1 MLRTLYFIGD
11 ITQKVKLAMYICK
24 SKTEE
29 MAIIITDECINCG
42 ACEPECP
49 NNAIYEGGAEWR
61 YSDGTSLTGMITT
74 LNGDDVVADDAHEPV
89 DMDVYYIV
97 TDKCT
102 ECVGFHDEPQCAA
115 VCPVDCCV
123 DDPDFR
129 ESEDELLAK
138 KDFMHL

>member
-1 MLRTLYFIGD
+1 
-11 ITQKVKLAMYICK
+11 
-24 SKTEE
+24 

-42 ACEPECP
+42 ACDPECP
-49 NNAIYEGGAEWR
+49 NNAIYEGGDEWR
-61 YSDGTSLTGMITT
+61 FADGTSLTGDVT
-74 LNGDDVVADDAHEPV
+74 LPDGRTANADESSEPV

-123 DDPDFR
+123 DDPDHR
-129 ESEDELLAK
+129 ETEDQLLAK
-138 KDFMHL
+138 KEFMHL

>member
-1 MLRTLYFIGD
+1 
-11 ITQKVKLAMYICK
+11 
-24 SKTEE
+24 
-29 MAIIITDECINCG
+29 MAIMITDECINCG

-49 NNAIYEGGAEWR
+49 NNAIYEGGMEWR
-61 YSDGTSLTGMITT
+61 FSDGTDLSGQVEGM
-74 LNGDDVVADDAHEPV
+74 NGNSGDADDEMEPKS
-89 DMDVYYIV
+89 MDVYYIV

-129 ESEDELLAK
+129 ESEDELTK
-138 KDFMHL
+138 KKEFLHL